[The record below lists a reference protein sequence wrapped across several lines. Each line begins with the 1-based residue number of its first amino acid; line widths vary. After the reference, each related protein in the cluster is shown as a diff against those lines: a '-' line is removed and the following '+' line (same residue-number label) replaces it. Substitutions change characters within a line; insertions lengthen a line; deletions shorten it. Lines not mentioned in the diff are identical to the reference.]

1 MLDWGEWRRY
11 DGTGRERLFYPPKED
26 LSMGSFHGHRES
38 RARRASRPISRRE
51 MLGGIAG
58 ILGAGAAP
66 LVVPARVFGR
76 NAPSNKITLG
86 FIGVGNHGSS
96 YNLPSFLVLDDCR
109 AVAVCDV
116 FASRRRAAKEKV
128 DQHYGDQGC
137 REFAD
142 FRELLAQPDIDAVCI
157 STHDVW
163 HVPISIRAVEAGK
176 DVICEKPTLT
186 IAEGRKLVEA
196 VQRRKAVY
204 QVGLEDRSVVY
215 YHRMAELARNGALG
229 KLKSIHVK
237 LPAGTAFPKEEPA
250 PVPPDLDWE
259 MWLGPAPFHPYT
271 PTRTGAM
278 QWRQIRDY
286 SGGLLTDWGSHLL
299 DTAQVANSAE
309 GSGPVEVEG
318 QGVVPKDSMATTF
331 VTFKLHYR
339 YANGVDL
346 FVESGG
352 VAIRI
357 EGSDGWVGNTGW
369 RAPLEASSKDLL
381 RLKFPAD
388 SNKIWPLP
396 RSEHRDFLDCVKS
409 RKPTTYTAE
418 AGHRL
423 STVMHIGNIAMEL
436 GRKLKWD
443 PASESFPGDDAAN
456 ALRSRPARPPWDA

>member
-1 MLDWGEWRRY
+1 MASSPMNRNVRVHIVSQRITRR
-11 DGTGRERLFYPPKED
+11 R
-26 LSMGSFHGHRES
+26 
-38 RARRASRPISRRE
+38 
-51 MLGGIAG
+51 MLGGLAG
-58 ILGAGAAP
+58 ILSAGVAP
-66 LVVPARVFGR
+66 LAVPASVFGA
-76 NAPSNKITLG
+76 NAPSNRITLG
-86 FIGVGNHGSS
+86 FIGVGGHGGS
-96 YNLPSFLVLDDCR
+96 YNLPSFLVLNDCR

-116 FASRRRAAKEKV
+116 FASRRKAAKEKI
-128 DQHYGDQGC
+128 DKHYGDHGC

-142 FRELLAQPDIDAVCI
+142 FRELLAQPGIDAVCI

-176 DVICEKPTLT
+176 DVMCEKPTLT
-186 IAEGRKLVEA
+186 IAEGRKLVET
-196 VQRRKAVY
+196 VNRRKAIF
-204 QVGLEDRSVVY
+204 QIGLEDRSVVY
-215 YHRMAELARNGALG
+215 YHKMAELARNGALG
-229 KLKSIHVK
+229 KLKTIHVK
-237 LPAGTAFPKEEPA
+237 LPAGTAYPEEEPA

-259 MWLGPAPFHPYT
+259 MWLGPAPFHPYS
-271 PTRTGAM
+271 PNRTGAM

-286 SGGLLTDWGSHLL
+286 SGGLLTDWGAHLL

-357 EGSDGWVGNTGW
+357 EGADGWVGNTGW
-369 RAPLEASSKDLL
+369 RAPLEASSKELL
-381 RLKFPAD
+381 RQKFPAET
-388 SNKIWPLP
+388 NKIWPLP
-396 RSEHRDFLDCVKS
+396 PSEHRDFLDCVKS

-423 STVMHIGNIAMEL
+423 STVMHVGNIAMEL

-443 PASESFPGDDAAN
+443 PASESFPNDEAAN
-456 ALRSRPARPPWDA
+456 TLRSRVCRQAWKT